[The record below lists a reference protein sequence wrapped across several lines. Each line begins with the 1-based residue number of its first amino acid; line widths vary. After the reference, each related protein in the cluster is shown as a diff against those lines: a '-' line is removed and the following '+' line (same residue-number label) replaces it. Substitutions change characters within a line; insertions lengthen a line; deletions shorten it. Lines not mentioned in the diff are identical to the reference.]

1 MTEPGAYTPLM
12 PEQYWATIGPFV
24 RSAVRRAS
32 PSTTYS
38 EKQLYPP
45 TARLALWAWQTASLP
60 LEIEVIFSPPVID
73 RFADQG
79 LPQYTKAGRNTMRSR
94 LRRMADAL
102 LGEGRE
108 PDRERPMGNS
118 DAVRPYS
125 QAEQAALYS
134 WATGQPDGERYS
146 SAMTLLALGLGAGL
160 TGSEI
165 ARLKIGDI
173 QVDDEGVVVHIGG
186 ARPREVPVLR
196 DWEGMLE
203 ERVAGRDPGSWA
215 FREGQGGENRNLI
228 TDFAAKSRGEV
239 GLQARRMRA
248 TWMVR
253 HLDAGTPLKALL
265 DAAGF
270 QSLEPLGRYLEAMT
284 PLNPNFA
291 RGIVRDPSRRARGD
305 DVAY

>member
-1 MTEPGAYTPLM
+1 MEDSTVSDLGHGYTPVM
-12 PEQYWATIGPFV
+12 PAHYWDAIAPFV
-24 RSAVRRAS
+24 REAVRTAA
-32 PSTTYS
+32 PHTTYS

-60 LEIEVIFSPPVID
+60 LDVEVIFSPPVID
-73 RFADQG
+73 RFTAQG

-102 LGEGRE
+102 LGDERE

-125 QAEQAALYS
+125 PAEQAALYS

-165 ARLKIGDI
+165 ARLKIADI
-173 QVDDEGVVVHIGG
+173 QVDDEGVVVHVDG
-186 ARPREVPVLR
+186 ARSREVPVLR
-196 DWEGMLE
+196 EWEAPLV

-215 FREGQGGENRNLI
+215 FREGREGENRNLV
-228 TDFAAKSRGEV
+228 TDFAARSRGEID
-239 GLQARRMRA
+239 LQARRMRA
-248 TWMVR
+248 TWVVH
-253 HLDAGTPLKALL
+253 HLNAGTPVVPLML
-265 DAAGF
+265 AAGL
-270 QSLEPLGRYLEAMT
+270 QSLESFERFVEEVRKYEPSEA
-284 PLNPNFA
+284 
-291 RGIVRDPSRRARGD
+291 RRLLRVPPAAEG
-305 DVAY
+305 

>member
-1 MTEPGAYTPLM
+1 VSDPDHDYTPVM
-12 PEQYWATIGPFV
+12 PALYWDAIAPFV
-24 RSAVRRAS
+24 REVVRAAA
-32 PSTTYS
+32 PHTTYS

-45 TARLALWAWQTASLP
+45 TARLVLWAWQTASLP

-108 PDRERPMGNS
+108 PDRKRPMGNS

-125 QAEQAALYS
+125 LAEQAALFS

-165 ARLKIGDI
+165 ARLKIGQI
-173 QVDDEGVVVHIGG
+173 QVDDEGVVVHVDGT
-186 ARPREVPVLR
+186 RPREVPVLR
-196 DWEGMLE
+196 EWEGMLV
-203 ERVAGRDPGSWA
+203 ERVAGRDAGSWA
-215 FREGQGGENRNLI
+215 FREGREGENRNLI
-228 TDFAAKSRGEV
+228 TDFTARSRGEV

-248 TWMVR
+248 TWIVHQLGSGVDIAALVNASGLHSSEALAKLLPFAASADPASVR
-253 HLDAGTPLKALL
+253 SALRGKPHATP
-265 DAAGF
+265 
-270 QSLEPLGRYLEAMT
+270 
-284 PLNPNFA
+284 
-291 RGIVRDPSRRARGD
+291 
-305 DVAY
+305 

>member
-1 MTEPGAYTPLM
+1 MSDPDHDYTPVM
-12 PEQYWATIGPFV
+12 PALYWDAIAPFV
-24 RSAVRRAS
+24 REVVRAAA
-32 PSTTYS
+32 PHTTYS

-60 LEIEVIFSPPVID
+60 LEIEVIFSPSVID

-108 PDRERPMGNS
+108 PDRGRPMGNS

-165 ARLKIGDI
+165 ARLKIDDI
-173 QVDDEGVVVHIGG
+173 QVDDEGVVVHVGG

-215 FREGQGGENRNLI
+215 FREGREGENRNLV
-228 TDFAAKSRGEV
+228 TDFAARSRGEV

-248 TWMVR
+248 TWIVR
-253 HLDAGTPLKALL
+253 HLDAGTPLAALL
-265 DAAGF
+265 LAAGF
-270 QSLEPLGRYLEAMT
+270 QKPEALGKFIEFTTVVT
-284 PLNPNFA
+284 PIEL
-291 RGIVRDPSRRARGD
+291 R
-305 DVAY
+305 VALR